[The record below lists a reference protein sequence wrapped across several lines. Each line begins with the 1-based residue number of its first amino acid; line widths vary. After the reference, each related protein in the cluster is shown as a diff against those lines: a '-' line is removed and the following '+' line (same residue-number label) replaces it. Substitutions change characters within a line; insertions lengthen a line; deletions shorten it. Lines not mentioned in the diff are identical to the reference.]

1 MKSYIYIKTREAYL
15 TELDPRLFM
24 QSFISFFSFRSF
36 CHSVFLFF
44 SFVLS
49 FCLSFLSFLS
59 FFSVFLSYLSFLFL
73 VPFSFLPLWL
83 EAIKGIIYSE
93 KEICFDSDF
102 LLFFLLFTFYRV
114 IKRNIPISA
123 PSWLVRS
130 KMFQL
135 WHDQIIHT

>member
-44 SFVLS
+44 SFLFFS
-49 FCLSFLSFLS
+49 FCLSLLLVFSFL
-59 FFSVFLSYLSFLFL
+59 VL
-73 VPFSFLPLWL
+73 FSFLPLWL
-83 EAIKGIIYSE
+83 EAIKGIIYFE

-102 LLFFLLFTFYRV
+102 LLFFSLFTFYRV

-135 WHDQIIHT
+135 WHDQTIHT